1 MFLPQSLIAK
11 FLNLFFQM
19 ELYTKEYYLV
29 FRKKSHCTI
38 KSISMA
44 LCKTS
49 GRSLFFCSSD
59 RKITILITSLANLKT
74 RIIND
79 DVPSKTVPTTSS
91 KHLKKAKCKTLF
103 SFQKLI
109 TILIT
114 KKCVDYA
121 HSIYETFKKNEIGC
135 W

>member
-1 MFLPQSLIAK
+1 MD
-11 FLNLFFQM
+11 
-19 ELYTKEYYLV
+19 LYTKEYYLV
-29 FRKKSHCTI
+29 FRKKNHCTI

-79 DVPSKTVPTTSS
+79 DVPSKTVPTYY
-91 KHLKKAKCKTLF
+91 KF
-103 SFQKLI
+103 
-109 TILIT
+109 
-114 KKCVDYA
+114 
-121 HSIYETFKKNEIGC
+121 
-135 W
+135 